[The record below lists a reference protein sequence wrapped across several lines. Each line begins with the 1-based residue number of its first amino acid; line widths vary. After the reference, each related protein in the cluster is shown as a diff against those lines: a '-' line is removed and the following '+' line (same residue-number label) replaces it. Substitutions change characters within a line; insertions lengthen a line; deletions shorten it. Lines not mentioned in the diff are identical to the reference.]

1 MRIRPNSLGF
11 TLLLGA
17 LAALPPLAIDMGLPA
32 LTALGT
38 SLKAPPAAT
47 GLTLSLFM
55 AGFAISQLIFGPVS
69 DRYGR
74 RPILF
79 IGCGVFA
86 LANVMCMIA
95 PSINA
100 LIIWRL
106 IAGAGAGAA
115 AVLEMVIVRDLF
127 EGATARTQFSYINL
141 VMSIAPMIAPTIG
154 GLILTIADW
163 RSIYAVLAV
172 GGLVLVITTAIGF
185 GESIAYR
192 DQSAIAP
199 RHLIS
204 NYLRFLSNRICVG
217 YALINALSFG
227 CMFAYVASSPLVLI
241 HVLGISI
248 ALYGWFFASTAFAI
262 MAGSFLNG
270 RLSVRGVPPSRLL
283 KVGLTLAVVS
293 AIALVLVSISNHVRV
308 ITLLPLLVLNTFC
321 FGLIAPNAKHG
332 ALQPLPEVAGVAA
345 AVLGFTQM
353 AIGGALASALV
364 AFFYNGHTA
373 TAMTSVMSL
382 FALASIAAYTSIV
395 RPAEKQI
402 VRASSQPTTALL
414 IDKTRA

>member
-1 MRIRPNSLGF
+1 MQIRPNSLGF

-17 LAALPPLAIDMGLPA
+17 LAALPSLAIDMGLPA

-38 SLKAPPAAT
+38 SFNTSSAAT

-55 AGFAISQLIFGPVS
+55 AGFAIAQLIFGPVS

-74 RPILF
+74 RPVLL
-79 IGCGVFA
+79 IGCGVFT
-86 LANVMCMIA
+86 LANVMCTIA

-100 LIIWRL
+100 LILWRL
-106 IAGAGAGAA
+106 IVGVGAGAA
-115 AVLEMVIVRDLF
+115 AVLEMTIVRDLF
-127 EGATARTQFSYINL
+127 EGAAARTQFSYINL

-154 GLILTIADW
+154 GLILTIANW
-163 RSIYAVLAV
+163 RSIYGVLAV
-172 GGLVLVITTAIGF
+172 GGLALVGAIAIGF

-199 RHLIS
+199 RRLMS
-204 NYLRFLSNRICVG
+204 NYLRVLSNRICVG
-217 YALINALSFG
+217 YALVNALSFG
-227 CMFAYVASSPLVLI
+227 CIFAYVAGSPLILI
-241 HVLGISI
+241 QILGISTT
-248 ALYGWFFASTAFAI
+248 LYGWFFASTAFAI
-262 MAGSFLNG
+262 MTGSFLNG
-270 RLSVRGVPPSRLL
+270 RLSKRGVPPSRLL

-293 AIALVLVSISNHVRV
+293 AISLVLVSISNHVRV

-353 AIGGALASALV
+353 AIGGTLASALV
-364 AFFYNGHTA
+364 AFFYDGRTA

-382 FALASIAAYTSIV
+382 FALASFAAYATIV
-395 RPAEKQI
+395 RPAEQAARPRLQPLPKQ
-402 VRASSQPTTALL
+402 S
-414 IDKTRA
+414 

>member
-1 MRIRPNSLGF
+1 MGIRPNSLGF
-11 TLLLGA
+11 TLLLGG

-38 SLKAPPAAT
+38 SFNSSSAAT

-55 AGFAISQLIFGPVS
+55 AGFAIAQLIFGPVS

-86 LANVMCMIA
+86 LANVMCTIA

-100 LIIWRL
+100 LILWRL

-115 AVLEMVIVRDLF
+115 AVLEMAIVRDLF
-127 EGATARTQFSYINL
+127 EGVAARTQFSYINL

-154 GLILTIADW
+154 GLILTISNW
-163 RSIYAVLAV
+163 RSIYGVLAV
-172 GGLVLVITTAIGF
+172 SGLVLVGAIAIGF
-185 GESIAYR
+185 GESIAHR

-199 RHLIS
+199 RRLMS
-204 NYLRFLSNRICVG
+204 NYLRVLNNRICVG
-217 YALINALSFG
+217 YSLVNALSFG
-227 CMFAYVASSPLVLI
+227 CMFAYVAGSPLLLI
-241 HVLGISI
+241 QILGISTT
-248 ALYGWFFASTAFAI
+248 LYGWFFASTAFAV

-270 RLSVRGVPPSRLL
+270 RLSVRSVPPSRLL

-293 AIALVLVSISNHVRV
+293 AISLVLVSISNHVRV

-353 AIGGALASALV
+353 AIGGTLASALV
-364 AFFYNGHTA
+364 AFFYDEQTA

-382 FALASIAAYTSIV
+382 FALASFTAYATIV
-395 RPAEKQI
+395 RPAERADRPCLQPLPKQ
-402 VRASSQPTTALL
+402 T
-414 IDKTRA
+414 